1 MDESVNLCKLNLQ
14 RFFIFCLD
22 FSHNSLDI
30 IYIIYKDQDEW
41 RFTMSKFVCKIL
53 SRMLQSQ
60 SGRPFAE
67 KCVKLVVKYH
77 LLSSSIKDRLRSKK
91 DFYYDLDAQFA

>member
-1 MDESVNLCKLNLQ
+1 
-14 RFFIFCLD
+14 
-22 FSHNSLDI
+22 
-30 IYIIYKDQDEW
+30 
-41 RFTMSKFVCKIL
+41 MSKFVCKIL

-77 LLSSSIKDRLRSKK
+77 LLSTSIKDKLRSKK
-91 DFYYDLDAQFA
+91 DFYYNLEAQFA